1 MSKGIRKDLLTNLS
15 ITNNLFLRAWNNS
28 KQEQHYHSVC
38 SLPHL
43 YGELGA
49 YFKNSQ
55 ENSWPHAPLQMK
67 PTPLETE
74 FNDHLMKITD
84 ILSGAKLKNIS
95 ILDLSAFG
103 SRLVSL
109 RKGQKRYPNWFTEAN
124 FAILQK
130 VTGHSNPNYTEF

>member
-1 MSKGIRKDLLTNLS
+1 M
-15 ITNNLFLRAWNNS
+15 
-28 KQEQHYHSVC
+28 QEQHHSVC

-130 VTGHSNPNYTEF
+130 VTGHSNPTPC